1 MGVVSESFLQG
12 LHLPK
17 FIIEGMYI
25 NGYYREPTFLYESMY
40 NVIGFILLLV
50 IRRKVKVKTGM
61 ITGLYFIWYGLG
73 RVVIETFRSDSL
85 MIGNIKVA
93 QVVSILG
100 IMIGIVLIIHSYK
113 KNNLY
118 IDERVEI

>member
-1 MGVVSESFLQG
+1 
-12 LHLPK
+12 
-17 FIIEGMYI
+17 MYI